1 MASVGRKGKGQELHA
16 GAASIYVGVT
26 EKLLKKLQMNKDAA
40 QREVTMSEHKL
51 LVLEQRYG
59 GGASARAAEGQGAL
73 YTKCHNSTSGHDR
86 ARCTLVSC
94 TSVTIYMAI

>member
-40 QREVTMSEHKL
+40 QRERT
-51 LVLEQRYG
+51 QTTC
-59 GGASARAAEGQGAL
+59 A
-73 YTKCHNSTSGHDR
+73 
-86 ARCTLVSC
+86 
-94 TSVTIYMAI
+94 